1 MQTVYKFDKHGHYI
15 NAENAMQDPITGDLL
30 LPSDCVTF
38 APDEKKL
45 ASSWAKLNEEKT
57 AWTYTSKPT
66 TAKEC
71 LGISVKHEDQCPW
84 AYEMR
89 ELMENL
95 CKADAEH
102 YRTTRDDNLVLTVE
116 VIPEKTLDE
125 LITEKHSSLKGT
137 MASKRQALKVTYD
150 NDTFDANEDA
160 QANMIVLLKSFD
172 LGATSVSIR
181 STTEQTHVFN
191 QAHTNELSLLMLN
204 AVDTLY
210 KKYWEL
216 KDALYKCAT
225 VDEVNAIVWE

>member
-1 MQTVYKFDKHGHYI
+1 MQTVYKFDEHGHYVH
-15 NAENAMQDPITGDLL
+15 AENVMQDPITKDLL

-45 ASSWAKLNEEKT
+45 VSSWAKLNAEKT
-57 AWTYTSKPT
+57 AWTYISKPT

-89 ELMENL
+89 DLMENL

-102 YRTTRDDNLVLTVE
+102 YRTTRDDDLTLTVE

-125 LITEKHSSLKGT
+125 LITKKHSSLKGT
-137 MASKRQALKVTYD
+137 MNTKRQALKVPYD

-181 STTEQTHVFN
+181 STTEQTHTFN
-191 QAHTNELSLLMLN
+191 QAHTQELSLLMLN

-216 KDALYKCAT
+216 KDALYKCTT
-225 VDEVNAIVWE
+225 VDEVNAITWE